1 MMMNLKRLGALSLSL
16 VMTLTALTGC
26 QPGEQTSSSGST
38 STPVVVEPMDLS
50 QVTDPFLATAGI
62 AGNTVVATVGDREIT
77 ADRVLYWLSA
87 GMDESAQY
95 AAMFGM
101 GEIPWDT
108 KGEDGKTMAE
118 SLLDNA
124 LQLAALFTLL
134 PEKARE
140 QAVTLTQADEAD
152 IQSTLEGML
161 SQANR
166 DEALMNRMLWT
177 SAATKEMLVEVF
189 TANLLNANL
198 AKALYG
204 EGSPSYPTDQQ
215 VQTFAQEQLG
225 IAYHAKHILL
235 KTVDTNKPITDE
247 NGVPTGK
254 FEPLDQATVAE
265 KKARAENLAGQL
277 QALSGD
283 REPLFDQLMKEH
295 SEDEGLIANPD
306 GYHAGKGQMVP
317 PFEEAALALKEGEV
331 SGIVESDYGY
341 HILLRLPI
349 DAAAYR
355 DQYVSYQM
363 GELQQ
368 SWLDSTPI
376 ETNENFEK
384 ISPASFYQKMQSMR
398 AAVDKEVA
406 ALQASREDG
415 SDAGDQPSSSGSQ
428 G

>member
-1 MMMNLKRLGALSLSL
+1 MTKLKRLGALSLSL
-16 VMTLTALTGC
+16 VMTLTALAGC
-26 QPGEQTSSSGST
+26 QSGGASSGSSST
-38 STPVVVEPMDLS
+38 STPAAVEPMDLS

-62 AGNTVVATVGDREIT
+62 PGDTVVATVGDHGIT

-108 KGEDGKTMAE
+108 KGEDGKTMAD

-124 LQLAALFTLL
+124 LQLSALFALL
-134 PEKARE
+134 PEKAAE
-140 QAVTLTQADEAD
+140 QNVTLTEADRAD
-152 IQSTLEGML
+152 IQATLDGML
-161 SQANR
+161 AQANQ

-177 SAATKEMLVEVF
+177 SAATQEMLVEIF
-189 TANLLNANL
+189 TANLLNSNL
-198 AKALYG
+198 SQALHG
-204 EGSPSYPTDQQ
+204 EGTPGYPTDQQ

-247 NGVPTGK
+247 NGMPTGK
-254 FEPLDQATVAE
+254 FEPLDESVVAE
-265 KKARAENLAGQL
+265 KKAQAENLLGQL

-306 GYHAGKGQMVP
+306 GYHASKGQMVP
-317 PFEEAALALKEGEV
+317 PFEEAALALKDGEV

-341 HILLRLPI
+341 HIILRLPI

-355 DQYVSYQM
+355 DQYISHQM
-363 GELQQ
+363 GQLQQ
-368 SWLDSTPI
+368 SWLDSTPV

-384 ISPASFYQKMQSMR
+384 IDPPSFYQKMQSMR
-398 AAVDKEVA
+398 AAVDAELA
-406 ALQASREDG
+406 ALQGE
-415 SDAGDQPSSSGSQ
+415 QPEASGSQ
-428 G
+428 PSGSASSSQG